1 LGKKIMIDRTAAA
14 VVLGC
19 SLLLCKILP
28 CVAQG
33 AIPDAVAAAGNET
46 VVLAVHAE
54 GAQVYDCKPG
64 EGGRLAWQF
73 REPIATLMENG
84 KTVGRHYAGPT
95 WEHVDGSR
103 VVAKPVGKAGGAT
116 ARDIPWLKL
125 EVVEARGT
133 GILNGVTA
141 IQRVRT
147 RGGQIDGGCDAAGVT
162 QAAPYAADY
171 VFLKKK

>member
-1 LGKKIMIDRTAAA
+1 MA
-14 VVLGC
+14 
-19 SLLLCKILP
+19 LCKTLSY
-28 CVAQG
+28 AAEG

-46 VVLAVHAE
+46 VALTVHAE

-64 EGGRLAWQF
+64 DGGRLAWQF
-73 REPIATLMENG
+73 REPIATLMESG
-84 KTVGRHYAGPT
+84 KTVGRHFAGPT

-103 VVAKPVGKAGGAT
+103 VTAKPVGKSAGAS

-125 EVVEARGT
+125 EVVEAHGAGT
-133 GILNGVTA
+133 LAGVTA

-147 RGGQIDGGCDAAGVT
+147 RGGQLEGGCDLAGAT
-162 QAAPYAADY
+162 QSAPYAADY